1 MARLNVN
8 PTRMELKRLKS
19 RLATTRRGHKLL
31 KDKSDEM
38 VRIFSQKLRYNY
50 ALRREIERDI
60 ADTFGSFS
68 MALSSTDKAS
78 MELAFAM
85 PSSSYT
91 VELSSSSCMGVDI
104 PEISIDSSESDY
116 PYPYSLSAVTSEA
129 DYAVDKVS
137 TLTEKMLKLA
147 EIEKSVRMLAQEIEK
162 NKRRVNAMEYFM
174 IPQLEET
181 IKYITLK
188 LDENERSSRARLMKV
203 KDKIN

>member
-116 PYPYSLSAVTSEA
+116 PYPYSLSAVTSE
-129 DYAVDKVS
+129 VDKVS